1 MDRLDFLALPTPQCL
16 DGVRLFLDDQGNIP
30 LPQDLPEPGLLL
42 HRDLERQAICEAV
55 STALLAQGRSE
66 CIPGG
71 FRKHE
76 DLQDEKQ
83 GKERLESKRKTPLHW
98 VIIE

>member
-16 DGVRLFLDDQGNIP
+16 DGVRRFLDDQGNIP